1 MNANGTNEH
10 RENAETC
17 QSNQK
22 IVEVAF
28 KAGRIGVFV
37 NKKNL
42 EIKPENYVVVAADKG
57 IDLGKAIQVGEAF
70 GAYIADENTR
80 EVLRI
85 ATIEDLAKYN
95 KNRELEA
102 QAIRTCKHKIVK
114 HKLKMNLVDAEYQL
128 DHGKFTFYF
137 TADERVDFRKL
148 VRDLAGRFRTRIEL
162 RQIGVRDAARHVGG
176 YGACGCQLCCSL
188 FLKRFENITTQYI
201 KDQLI
206 PMSPSRLTGVCGRL
220 KCCLAYERDFY
231 LEEIERYPTVGKYIQ
246 TPKGKGRV
254 EKIDIFNGVIYVR
267 YPDDDIVSLPIKMI
281 EQNEHVAE
289 AINMAT

>member
-1 MNANGTNEH
+1 MDACH
-10 RENAETC
+10 ASENDKSAEVAV
-17 QSNQK
+17 SDQK

-28 KAGRIGVFV
+28 KAGRIGIFA
-37 NKKNL
+37 NKKEL
-42 EIKPENYVVVAADKG
+42 DIKPENHVVVAAEKG
-57 IDLGKAIQVGEAF
+57 VDLGKVIQVGAAF
-70 GAYIADENTR
+70 GAILADENIK

-85 ATIEDLAKYN
+85 ATPEDLDKYH
-95 KNRELEA
+95 KNRELEE
-102 QAIRTCKHKIVK
+102 QAIRTCKHKILK

-128 DHGKFTFYF
+128 DHSKFTFYF

-254 EKIDIFNGVIYVR
+254 EKIDIFNAVIYVR
-267 YPDDDIVSLPIKMI
+267 YPDDDIVSLPLKII
-281 EQNEHVAE
+281 EENGRLAE
-289 AINMAT
+289 EVSLAT